1 MGERQRKRQTGV
13 HRQTHRQTDT
23 QMQKDRERGI
33 LGVIIFSQRL
43 ILLVSLIQ
51 WTRTGQTVEDSEG

>member
-23 QMQKDRERGI
+23 QTQKDRERGI
-33 LGVIIFSQRL
+33 LGVIIFSHRL

-51 WTRTGQTVEDSEG
+51 WT